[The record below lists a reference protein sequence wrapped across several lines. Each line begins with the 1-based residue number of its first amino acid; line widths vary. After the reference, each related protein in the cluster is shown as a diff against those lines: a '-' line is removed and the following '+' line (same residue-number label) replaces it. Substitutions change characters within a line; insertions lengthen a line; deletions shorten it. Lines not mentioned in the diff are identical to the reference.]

1 MTNRRHVTAEQFAAL
16 PLAERHELLRTRLTR
31 RGVLRTAAATAIA
44 GGGPLLL
51 TSGADA
57 ATSAAATVKARWLA
71 FGADP
76 RRQMTIRWQTTQRV
90 QNPRVRIGLDTAYGR
105 EIPAQVTPLTTAL
118 LTSRLVQHYAVAE
131 VDGLQPGTTYHYQVV
146 HDGPGRGSVVTDDA
160 TFTTAPAQ
168 GASPFT
174 FTAFGDQDV
183 GKTSAAMDAL
193 LASFRP
199 SFHLLAGDLAYADST
214 GRGLATDRFEPSRW
228 GQYLPQIDRVART
241 VPWMVALGNH
251 EIEAVYSP
259 HGYGGFESRFT
270 MPANGPDGCPGTYS
284 FVYGNVAV
292 VSLDANEVTAE
303 FPANVGYSDGRQVSW
318 ARLRLATLR
327 QDPAVDFVVVVMH
340 QCAYSTGAHGS
351 DAGVR
356 RDFVPLIDAA
366 GADLVISGHNHSYER
381 SDPIRGGRATRDAP
395 SGSTVNPATDGTT
408 YVVVGGGG
416 ATSTGFW
423 GQPERNDLAPY
434 TGPDAIPAPVQGAT
448 TEQVSWSRARYEGH
462 CLLAVDVDPGSAGG
476 PTMRLR
482 AVDAQGR
489 TIDTVTLRR
498 GPRQPAPAADERA
511 STLTTAVASGAG
523 LAVVTG
529 GAALAVRRLRSSR
542 SG

>member
-1 MTNRRHVTAEQFAAL
+1 M
-16 PLAERHELLRTRLTR
+16 
-31 RGVLRTAAATAIA
+31 
-44 GGGPLLL
+44 LL

-57 ATSAAATVKARWLA
+57 ATSAAASVKARWLA

-76 RRQMTIRWQTTQRV
+76 RRQMTIRWQTTWMVR
-90 QNPRVRIGLDTAYGR
+90 NPRVRIGLDTGYGC
-105 EIPAQVTPLTTAL
+105 EIAADVTPLI
-118 LTSRLVQHYAVAE
+118 TSLVAGRIVQHYAVAQ
-131 VDGLQPGTTYHYQVV
+131 VGGLQPDTTYHYQVV
-146 HDGPGRGSVVTDDA
+146 HDGARGASVVTDDA
-160 TFTTAPAQ
+160 TFRTAPAQ
-168 GASPFT
+168 ARRFT

-183 GKTSAAMDAL
+183 GTRSAGMDAL

-214 GRGLATDRFEPSRW
+214 GRGLATDGFEPSRW
-228 GQYLPQIDRVART
+228 GRYLSQIDRVART

-259 HGYGGFESRFT
+259 HGYGGFASRFT

-292 VSLDANEVTAE
+292 VSLDANDVTAE
-303 FPANVGYSDGRQVSW
+303 YPANVGYSERRQVSW
-318 ARLRLATLR
+318 ARRRLAALR

-356 RDFVPLIDAA
+356 GAFVPLLDAA

-381 SDPIRGGRATRDAP
+381 SDPIRGGRPTRQAP
-395 SGSTVNPATDGTT
+395 SGSAVDPVADGTT

-416 ATSTGFW
+416 AAPTGFR
-423 GQPERNDLAPY
+423 GRPERNDLARY
-434 TGPDAIPAPVQGAT
+434 TGPDVVDGPLQGGP
-448 TEQVSWSRARYEGH
+448 TEQVGWSRARYAGH
-462 CLLAVDVDPGSAGG
+462 CLLAVDVDPAAPGG
-476 PTMRLR
+476 PSMRLR

-489 TIDTVTLRR
+489 TVDTVTLRR
-498 GPRQPAPAADERA
+498 GRQPGAGAGSQEQPSAV
-511 STLTTAVASGAG
+511 TTAVAGGVG
-523 LAVVTG
+523 LAVAAG
-529 GAALAVRRLRSSR
+529 GTALAVRRLRGGR
-542 SG
+542 TP

>member
-1 MTNRRHVTAEQFAAL
+1 MTHGRHVTAEQFAAM

-31 RGVLRTAAATAIA
+31 RGVLRAAAATAVA

-51 TSGADA
+51 AGGADA

-90 QNPRVRIGLDTAYGR
+90 QNPRVRIGLDSGYGR
-105 EIPAQVTPLTTAL
+105 EVAGRVTPLTTSL
-118 LTSRLVQHYAVAE
+118 VTGRLVQHYAVAE

-146 HDGPGRGSVVTDDA
+146 HDGTGGASVTTDDA
-160 TFTTAPAQ
+160 TFTTAPAR
-168 GASPFT
+168 GTSPFT

-183 GKTSAAMDAL
+183 GKTSAGMDTL
-193 LASFRP
+193 LASLRP
-199 SFHLLAGDLAYADST
+199 SFHLLAGDLSYADST
-214 GRGLATDRFEPSRW
+214 GRGLATDDFAPARW
-228 GQYLPQIDRVART
+228 GVYLAQIDKVARS
-241 VPWMVALGNH
+241 VPWMVAIGNH
-251 EIEAVYSP
+251 EIEAVYST

-270 MPANGPDGCPGTYS
+270 MPATGPDGCPGTYS

-292 VSLDANEVTAE
+292 VSLDANDVTSE

-351 DAGVR
+351 DSGIR

-366 GADLVISGHNHSYER
+366 GVDLVISGHNHSYER
-381 SDPIRGGRATRDAP
+381 SDPIRGGRATREAP
-395 SGSTVNPATDGTT
+395 SGSTVEPGTDGTT

-416 ATSTGFW
+416 ATLTGFG
-423 GQPERNDLAPY
+423 GQPERNDLARY
-434 TGPDAIPAPVQGAT
+434 TGPDAVSAPVPGAK
-448 TEQVSWSRARYEGH
+448 TEQVSWSRARFEGH
-462 CLLAVDVDPGSAGG
+462 CLLAVDVDPTAAGG
-476 PTMRLR
+476 PSMKLR
-482 AVDAQGR
+482 ALDAEGR

-498 GPRQPAPAADERA
+498 GPRAAPVPQEH
-511 STLTTAVASGAG
+511 SQGLTTAVAGGAG
-523 LAVVTG
+523 LAVVAG
-529 GAALAVRRLRSSR
+529 GAAFAVRRLRGAR
-542 SG
+542 PV